1 MSKVSKNQ
9 RRCLNNKILIVD
21 DDKSILE
28 TMSKALRKV
37 CNFRGE
43 IKTVKNGEDA
53 VEEISNCFYNICFLD
68 IKLPDLNGLDV
79 MKRIKEISPETRIA
93 IMTGSVIS
101 DDMKRTIEE
110 GASLFIEK
118 PFDISRIK
126 PFVKQVSERT
136 LSVQR
141 VTKQF

>member
-1 MSKVSKNQ
+1 M
-9 RRCLNNKILIVD
+9 IVD

-43 IKTVKNGEDA
+43 IKTVKSGEDA
-53 VEEISNCFYNICFLD
+53 VEEVSHCFYNICFLD

-79 MKRIKEISPETRIA
+79 MKRIKEISPETKIA
-93 IMTGSVIS
+93 IMTGSFVS

-118 PFDISRIK
+118 PFDLSQIK
-126 PFVKQVSERT
+126 PFVKGISER
-136 LSVQR
+136 VI
-141 VTKQF
+141 KQF